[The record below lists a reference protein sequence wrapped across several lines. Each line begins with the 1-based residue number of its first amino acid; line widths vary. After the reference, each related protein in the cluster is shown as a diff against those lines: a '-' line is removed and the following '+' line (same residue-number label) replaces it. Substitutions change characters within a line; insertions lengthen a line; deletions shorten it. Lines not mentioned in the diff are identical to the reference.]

1 MCVYVHFIRFRYTLI
16 IHYISGSASGL
27 TYPCQAAWFSVVL
40 SMRSRQDLT
49 SLWALWCL
57 QRGNRDFPIT
67 CFFWTLS
74 KKLMPAPLLRYL
86 SANQE
91 TVTAN
96 TKSISL
102 RHAPQKSLSLFDYEV
117 VERTWFSDFNIFRYH
132 WMLLLYVRSCSW
144 FLFLQ
149 LCSNELCA
157 RQLTQGKNMQFA
169 LGC

>member
-1 MCVYVHFIRFRYTLI
+1 MCVYVHFIRFRYTLLSITSQALRVVWRILAKHLVQCGI
-16 IHYISGSASGL
+16 IHEIEAGSH
-27 TYPCQAAWFSVVL
+27 L
-40 SMRSRQDLT
+40 SE
-49 SLWALWCL
+49 ALWCF

-74 KKLMPAPLLRYL
+74 KKLMAAPLLRYL

-144 FLFLQ
+144 FFLFLQ

-169 LGC
+169 LDC